1 MSKRTPNDPRRADR
15 FASSEGEFILHR
27 AKGKKPL
34 AGVQRQTALDKA
46 GRKQAV
52 LAVPLAT
59 LRRPR
64 DLTQAEVAARL
75 GVDQA
80 QVSRLEHR
88 SDVLL
93 STLFEYLTTLG
104 GKNVELAVSF
114 EGGGRMSVPLRRR
127 EQ

>member
-1 MSKRTPNDPRRADR
+1 MSKKTTIAPRRADR
-15 FASSEGEFILHR
+15 FVSSEGDFILHR

-34 AGVQRQTALDKA
+34 PGVRRQTTRDKTV
-46 GRKQAV
+46 RKQAV

-59 LRRPR
+59 LRRSR
-64 DLTQAEVAARL
+64 DLTQVEVAARL

-93 STLFEYLTTLG
+93 STVYDYLTSLG
-104 GKNVELAVSF
+104 GKDVELAVTF

-127 EQ
+127 GQ